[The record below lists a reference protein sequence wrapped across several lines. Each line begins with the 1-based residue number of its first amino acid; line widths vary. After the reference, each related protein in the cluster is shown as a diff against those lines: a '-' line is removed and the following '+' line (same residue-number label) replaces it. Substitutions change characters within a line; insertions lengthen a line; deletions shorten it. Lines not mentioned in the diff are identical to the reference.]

1 MNKDDKRVIQYQL
14 DDEQAVLK
22 ELDRQ
27 YQRALRDIKERI
39 KILQADDTPS
49 RAYQVDYQ
57 KNLQAQVEAII
68 EKLHADNYDSIHKY
82 LSNSYT
88 SGYVGTM
95 YSMGRKSGI
104 HVITPL
110 DQKAAVKAIVT
121 DSKLSTDLYG
131 ALGYDMDKLKKHVR
145 EEITRGIA
153 TSLPYEQIAR
163 NISGYTN
170 MPLANANRIVR
181 TEGHRIQQ
189 ASADDAR
196 NAAKAKG
203 ADVVKQWDSSLDGA
217 TRPLHRKL
225 DGQIREVDEPFE
237 AGGKKVM
244 YPGKFGDPSQD
255 CNCRCVALTRAR
267 WALDEKELETLK
279 ERAEFFGLD
288 KTSDFE
294 EYKQKYLKAS
304 KTIEKPGKSG
314 IIEIDELTPC
324 LRRLSDGK
332 IIDTEVL
339 DITPTVKEFKD
350 WEFDWT
356 KPKREGFTVRAIKA
370 NGDDRIQ
377 GMVALKADEKNF
389 AVMVDIVESAPFN
402 NPHNKLFKQKEYAG
416 VGGHLFAEAVR
427 ESYKQGFDGY
437 VFFKAKTN
445 LIEHY
450 EKTLGAVLIN
460 PKERIMAIDERA
472 AKKLYD
478 QYFQED

>member
-1 MNKDDKRVIQYQL
+1 MNKDDKQVIKSQL
-14 DDEQAVLK
+14 EDEKAVLK
-22 ELDRQ
+22 DLERQ
-27 YQRALRDIKERI
+27 YKRALADINERI
-39 KILQADDTPS
+39 KILQSDDSPS
-49 RAYQVDYQ
+49 RAYQADYQ
-57 KNLQAQVEAII
+57 KTLKAQVEAIL
-68 EKLHADNYDSIHKY
+68 EKLHADEYDSIHKY

-88 SGYVGTM
+88 SGYVGAM

-131 ALGYDMDKLKKHVR
+131 ALGYDLDKLKKHVR

-170 MPLANANRIVR
+170 MPLSNANRIVR

-279 ERAEFFGLD
+279 KRAEFFELD
-288 KTSDFE
+288 KTKDFE
-294 EYKQKYLKAS
+294 EYKIKYLKAA
-304 KTIEKPGKSG
+304 KTVEKPGKSG
-314 IIEIDELTPC
+314 IIKERGNLSLPVAKFTGYALNPDKDIDKATAFKKALGYEISNADDLIENILDHVDESKLVPKTDRGFGMLYEYIVQLTGPN
-324 LRRLSDGK
+324 GK
-332 IIDTEVL
+332 
-339 DITPTVKEFKD
+339 
-350 WEFDWT
+350 
-356 KPKREGFTVRAIKA
+356 KA
-370 NGDDRIQ
+370 NVLTAWIQ
-377 GMVALKADEKNF
+377 DGRKKRLTSAYVTEKK
-389 AVMVDIVESAPFN
+389 V
-402 NPHNKLFKQKEYAG
+402 
-416 VGGHLFAEAVR
+416 
-427 ESYKQGFDGY
+427 
-437 VFFKAKTN
+437 T
-445 LIEHY
+445 EH
-450 EKTLGAVLIN
+450 
-460 PKERIMAIDERA
+460 
-472 AKKLYD
+472 
-478 QYFQED
+478 ED